1 MSIPLKNTLLF
12 VLVFALIASTGFT
25 DSWNVAL
32 GIFNMGLISAIMA
45 LGVNM
50 QWGYAGLFNVGVMG
64 FVALGGLG
72 AVIVS
77 MPPVGDAWAAGGL
90 RVVLG
95 LILGAATIVGAIL
108 FWSRMPAGRMRAIGI
123 VVILVAGFFIFRAV
137 FDGGVQAVEAIDP
150 AATGYLGGLGLPVL
164 LAWPVGGA

>member
-1 MSIPLKNTLLF
+1 MTLTARALLLF
-12 VLVFALIASTGFT
+12 CVVFGLIAATGVVQ
-25 DSWNVAL
+25 SWNVAL

-77 MPPVGDAWAAGGL
+77 MPPVNEAWASGGF
-90 RVVLG
+90 RIIG
-95 LILGAATIVGAIL
+95 ALIVGAATIVGAITVWKRMASGTQRLAAL
-108 FWSRMPAGRMRAIGI
+108 FAIS
-123 VVILVAGFFIFRAV
+123 VVGFVLFRAL
-137 FDGGVQAVEAIDP
+137 FDPAVEATSRWCLRWQCYVP
-150 AATGYLGGLGLPVL
+150 TGYPCVGLP
-164 LAWPVGGA
+164 